1 MGARAAD
8 EQASFTYYDFTTL
21 LTTRADDEQASV
33 TQQDSGPLT
42 FYLPQQAKACHT
54 VTLLISLFLL
64 LRQNP
69 EEEDTQF

>member
-21 LTTRADDEQASV
+21 LTTRADDEQASF

-42 FYLPQQAKACHT
+42 AFYLPQQAKACHT

-64 LRQNP
+64 LP
-69 EEEDTQF
+69 HAES